1 MPVPPVEE
9 RFYRIHRT
17 NVAGSSPDR
26 CMVSCTDGLRAASC
40 VPVKKTLLVL
50 SCFLLASG
58 FSCAENE
65 SGSSPGAGGSGTPSG
80 GGSAG
85 ENVGTGGTRA
95 AGGTSGVAGTAG
107 RSGTTGAAGSSAGGA
122 GLSGSAGAPGIT
134 GIAGAMGS
142 AGVRGSAGA
151 GGSAGVGGLA
161 GTTGHAGATGGSA
174 TGGRGGIGGAGTT
187 GTGAAGSGSAGA
199 GGAGSGGNTA
209 GAGGGSS
216 ACYPN
221 QTHSHNLNNDNWA
234 GVLTLFISYSADTR
248 SQTVDKGYSSAQWNA
263 AVNSFDV
270 PSFTTQ
276 VANTGAKNILLM
288 LGQNTGYYCSP
299 NSVYETYA
307 GVAPGTRCSTRDL
320 PMELADALAAK
331 GIGLYLYLPED
342 VGWGDTKAA
351 NSFGLTSLAVGNW
364 VVDSSFTPKW
374 NAVVK
379 TWADR
384 YGSKVKGWFFDGYEA
399 RWGVTAAMANTY
411 SSTCKAA
418 NPCAVVTFN
427 GTGSDSVSDTQR
439 GETSIDTSTGLPAK
453 GLPTSRW
460 DPNGLQVMWD
470 FPLQAA
476 WGQEIADN
484 SPAIYTN
491 ANLQKF
497 VTAAIKAQAVF
508 ALDCR
513 TSLSGAL
520 SIPIYNQ
527 LVGIRQ

>member
-1 MPVPPVEE
+1 M
-9 RFYRIHRT
+9 
-17 NVAGSSPDR
+17 A
-26 CMVSCTDGLRAASC
+26 SCTDGLRAASC
-40 VPVKKTLLVL
+40 APLLVV

-58 FSCAENE
+58 FSCAESE
-65 SGSSPGAGGSGTPSG
+65 SGSSPGAG
-80 GGSAG
+80 
-85 ENVGTGGTRA
+85 A

-107 RSGTTGAAGSSAGGA
+107 GSGTTGAAGSSAGGT
-122 GLSGSAGAPGIT
+122 GLSGSAGAAGIT

-142 AGVRGSAGA
+142 AGVMGSAGA
-151 GGSAGVGGLA
+151 GGSTGVGGLA
-161 GTTGHAGATGGSA
+161 GTTGHAGTTGGSA

-187 GTGAAGSGSAGA
+187 GTTGAAGSGGAGA

-270 PSFTTQ
+270 PSFATQ

-307 GVAPGTRCSTRDL
+307 GVASGTRCSTRDL

-351 NSFGLTSLAVGNW
+351 NSFGLNSLAVGNW

-374 NAVVK
+374 NAVIK

-497 VTAAIKAQAVF
+497 VTAAVKAQAVF

-527 LVGIRQ
+527 LVAIRQ